1 MRVSPTGAGEY
12 KDGNQVLNYGRDIAA
27 GQTYGVWYHCGL
39 ESADEPAFA
48 METDVEAKISVSVDT
63 ILVANADYGLFT
75 IDRDGLTSRLMEVD
89 GREQYVVRASDEC
102 VTKIDD
108 EPDNHLRG
116 NLWITPE
123 NAHGGYHKQQNEA

>member
-12 KDGNQVLNYGRDIAA
+12 KDGNQVGQYGRNSHNNWLFC
-27 GQTYGVWYHCGL
+27 WYHCGL

-63 ILVANADYGLFT
+63 ILVANTDHGLFS

-89 GREQYVVRASDEC
+89 GREQYVVRASDEY
-102 VTKIDD
+102 VSKIDD
-108 EPDNHLRG
+108 DPDNHLRG
-116 NLWITPE
+116 HLWVTPE
-123 NAHGGYHKQQNEA
+123 NAHGGYHQDKNEA